1 MTNNCESTRITV
13 STFHRL
19 FITIAL
25 SILAGIRPGIAAAD
39 LSSVTPFDIPPQPL
53 PSALLAYSSQSGVQ
67 ITSSAEMLEG
77 KQSPGVIGSFTARA
91 ALDRLLA
98 GTGLRY
104 DVVDGNTIAIRGQG
118 VSGGSAEESRSPG
131 GPPEQ
136 IASTGSA
143 PTSSAPAAA
152 ASSGQPLAEVV
163 VTGSLIG

>member
-77 KQSPGVIGSFTARA
+77 KQSPGVVGSFTARA
-91 ALDRLLA
+91 ALDKLLA

-104 DVVDGNTIAIRGQG
+104 DVIDRNTIAIRGPR
-118 VSGGSAEESRSPG
+118 VSGSSEESRRPR

-136 IASTGSA
+136 IASAGPA
-143 PTSSAPAAA
+143 PTPSAPAAA

-163 VTGSLIG
+163 VTGSL

>member
-77 KQSPGVIGSFTARA
+77 KQSPGVVGSFTARA
-91 ALDRLLA
+91 ALNELLK
-98 GTGLRY
+98 GTGLHY
-104 DVVDGNTIAIRGQG
+104 DIIDRNTIAIRGEG
-118 VSGGSAEESRSPG
+118 VRG
-131 GPPEQ
+131 
-136 IASTGSA
+136 
-143 PTSSAPAAA
+143 
-152 ASSGQPLAEVV
+152 SSGAEA
-163 VTGSLIG
+163 